1 MSCGQDEVF
10 AQLEPLFVAYG
21 WGDSEFKW
29 INQTSVAGG
38 SAVASLSTAA
48 LSFWSLLPVT
58 EDGGRKSRPL
68 PQHDRGV
75 QLNAS
80 KYCASVPSRHRSV
93 SALTR
98 CCVAQT

>member
-38 SAVASLSTAA
+38 SAVASLSTAS

-75 QLNAS
+75 QLR
-80 KYCASVPSRHRSV
+80 KKMGLGRGSRTPPQYRTD
-93 SALTR
+93 LD
-98 CCVAQT
+98 

>member
-38 SAVASLSTAA
+38 SAVASLSTAS

-75 QLNAS
+75 QLNTS
-80 KYCASVPSRHRSV
+80 KYCASTPSRHRSV

-98 CCVAQT
+98 CVAQT